1 MLGYSDFRWKGD
13 KLLAGSKNTGAKIIT
28 DSQWPGMFRVEYPPG
43 TVSDMTNLT
52 RARDA
57 AISIV
62 AHHLNQEA
70 RKTGV
75 EASQSDYSDPVGLS
89 YPPPS
94 IRLTGASS
102 SAALG

>member
-1 MLGYSDFRWKGD
+1 MLVYSDFRWKGD

-43 TVSDMTNLT
+43 TVSDM
-52 RARDA
+52 ARDA

-62 AHHLNQEA
+62 AHHLNREA
-70 RKTGV
+70 RKTRV
-75 EASQSDYSDPVGLS
+75 EASQNNYSDPVGVS

-94 IRLTGASS
+94 IGLTGASI